1 MITWMQRHK
10 KYLVVTIWI
19 STIAF
24 IGAGFVGWGAY
35 DFNSDRASAVA
46 KVGDRKITV
55 QDFQL
60 AYSNYYNFY
69 NNMLGGKLSKEKA
82 DQMGLDKIVLQAL
95 MQEATLLSY
104 ADELGIKALD
114 SEVMEKLASNESF
127 QEKGVFNKEVY
138 YDTLKRMEIDANEYE
153 RGLKKQIILDKLN
166 NALKVPATK
175 AEIQMFKSAI
185 LMQDKLEVAVVSLSP
200 QDVEVTPKGLKAF
213 WEKHKNDYMTTKSY
227 KISYI
232 SVIPTQTNVKEDE
245 LQKYFTEH
253 KDKYKGA
260 DGKLLNF
267 EAAYQKVT
275 QDFLLKK
282 LKREA
287 LLKFVDFRDG
297 KIKAQNSKTIFITD
311 KNFPVEKLQTA
322 SSGDVLKPIE
332 YNDGY
337 IIVKIEKVNMPQPKT
352 FEEAKMLASKDFYQE
367 KYSAKLEEVA
377 KARLSTFQGEN
388 IGFVSRDSIQK
399 ILGLDEANSM
409 DFINYIFSQKS
420 KQGYKI
426 VGQKALLYRVLEQ
439 KLLPNV
445 QMDKYAS
452 LLKQNVLKLKNAEL
466 NQNLIKQLSGRY
478 ESEQYYKGN

>member
-1 MITWMQRHK
+1 
-10 KYLVVTIWI
+10 
-19 STIAF
+19 
-24 IGAGFVGWGAY
+24 
-35 DFNSDRASAVA
+35 
-46 KVGDRKITV
+46 
-55 QDFQL
+55 
-60 AYSNYYNFY
+60 
-69 NNMLGGKLSKEKA
+69 LS
-82 DQMGLDKIVLQAL
+82 
-95 MQEATLLSY
+95 
-104 ADELGIKALD
+104 
-114 SEVMEKLASNESF
+114 
-127 QEKGVFNKEVY
+127 
-138 YDTLKRMEIDANEYE
+138 
-153 RGLKKQIILDKLN
+153 
-166 NALKVPATK
+166 NALNIPPTK

-185 LMQDKLEVAVVSLSP
+185 LMQDKLEVSTLTLSP
-200 QDVEVTPKGLKAF
+200 QDVEVTPKGLKEF
-213 WEKHKNDYMTTKSY
+213 WEKHKNDYMSTKSY

-232 SVIPTQTNVKEDE
+232 NVLPTQTDVKEEE

-253 KDKYKGA
+253 KDKYK
-260 DGKLLNF
+260 DDEGKLLDF
-267 EAAYQKVT
+267 ESARTQAT
-275 QDFLLKK
+275 QDFILKK

-297 KIKAQNSKTIFITD
+297 KTKSQGSRTVLITD
-311 KNFPVEKLQTA
+311 KNFPVAKLQTA

-332 YNDGY
+332 YNNGY
-337 IIVKIEKVNMPQPKT
+337 IIVKIDSVNMPKPKT
-352 FEEAKMLASKDFYQE
+352 FEEAKLLASKDFYQE
-367 KYSAKLEEVA
+367 KYSEKLEEVA
-377 KARLSTFQGEN
+377 KARLSTFQGED

-409 DFINYIFSQKS
+409 DFINYIFTQKS